1 MTLAVSLP
9 RRKPHPTRSGRD
21 PTIARKR
28 HEFTEAR
35 PFGLDAGAA
44 SLSRDTRDS
53 RSLDAGVCFGNAL
66 ADSKRRRGL
75 GNSIGGCDPLGG
87 NGSSGGAISFHVF
100 CSDTFGTASATGSAG
115 IGHAGASATAATF
128 DPFSGFASEPGA
140 SGLYSDT
147 VIFHASD
154 PIGFPGGIAVSL
166 NLEFAGTL
174 TSTLEAGAVVGVLV
188 QINGVTVANLHDTT
202 DNGTDTSC
210 NSSFLGGEGCANP
223 ATDGKVTSQDT
234 DGVPL
239 DTPVTFLFS
248 VEVSAGSSGAAS
260 ASAVYGDSLD
270 LPIGIDVFNLPE
282 GVTANAP
289 DSNIVNNRFVLPT
302 TSVPEPSTWAMML
315 LGFASLG
322 FAGYRRARAGRT
334 KLGA

>member
-1 MTLAVSLP
+1 MNTL
-9 RRKPHPTRSGRD
+9 RRIISVWKLGRFLL
-21 PTIARKR
+21 IAILV
-28 HEFTEAR
+28 T
-35 PFGLDAGAA
+35 AGALMPGFA
-44 SLSRDTRDS
+44 SAAPLQTAS
-53 RSLDAGVCFGNAL
+53 AGV
-66 ADSKRRRGL
+66 SSS
-75 GNSIGGCDPLGG
+75 NSIGGCDPLGG
-87 NGSSGGAISFHVF
+87 SGSSGGAISFHVF
-100 CSDTFGTASATGSAG
+100 CSDTFGTASATGSAS
-115 IGHAGASATAATF
+115 IGHAGASAVAATF
-128 DPFSGFASEPGA
+128 DPFSGFASAPGA

-188 QINGVTVANLHDTT
+188 QINGVTVASLHDTSN
-202 DNGTDTSC
+202 NGTDTSC

-223 ATDGKVTSQDT
+223 VTDSNVTSQDT

-239 DTPVTFLFS
+239 DTPVSFLFS
-248 VEVSAGSSGAAS
+248 VEVSAGSVGAAS
-260 ASAVYGDSLD
+260 ATAEYGDSLD

-289 DSNIVNNRFVLPT
+289 ASDIINNRFMLPT

-315 LGFASLG
+315 LGFAGLG
-322 FAGYRRARAGRT
+322 FAGYRRTRRASLAPSTG
-334 KLGA
+334 